1 MPQREPAGVR
11 FETRVDRQI
20 RQAAE
25 RGEFKDPPGSGAPL
39 PGLGKPYDEM
49 WWVKRKLRHEGLSY
63 LPPSLA
69 LRKEVHDVVEGAA
82 RARTEAEVRDRVDA
96 INESRRHQREDPLG
110 DPGRDPR
117 SRGQPGS
124 GRRGARAEGV
134 AARTSPRGSEGIGQ
148 RLRGRVLA

>member
-11 FETRVDRQI
+11 FETRIDRQI

-82 RARTEAEVRDRVDA
+82 RARTETEVRDRIGA
-96 INESRRHQREDPLG
+96 INEKIREAIRAGIRGPEVNLAPVNVERVLKEWRR
-110 DPGRDPR
+110 
-117 SRGQPGS
+117 
-124 GRRGARAEGV
+124 ARARAG
-134 AARTSPRGSEGIGQ
+134 AKGSAKG
-148 RLRGRVLA
+148 